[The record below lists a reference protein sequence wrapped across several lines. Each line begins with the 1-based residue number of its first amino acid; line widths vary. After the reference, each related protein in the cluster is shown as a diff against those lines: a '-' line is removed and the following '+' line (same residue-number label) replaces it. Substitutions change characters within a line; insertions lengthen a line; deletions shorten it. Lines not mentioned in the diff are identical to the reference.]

1 MTYISNWQRCQLIC
15 IFRNKLK
22 KHVNQKQEFNQN
34 LDIVKKLYFFI
45 IIYICINLNLTLCK
59 LSSAIMRDLIF
70 QVHVLRKAK
79 VIHIVSKGCKK
90 CIHKRW
96 KYTKWNYKGFENL
109 VRKPIWFN
117 NNHFKNGSVTFIIF
131 LYFWAFFNNVS
142 FSLLLI
148 NNLQFLSINFSL
160 IILRYF
166 AIDQVISSN
175 NIISSLSFIHFFK
188 ITIITIWFIN
198 DANALFD

>member
-1 MTYISNWQRCQLIC
+1 MFHKFPCFQHLKCFKKSNTLNEIEQSTILEVPDEVEWNQRQEIIFEFSFQISQTNLTYISNWQRCQLIC

-79 VIHIVSKGCKK
+79 VIHIVSKGYKK
-90 CIHKRW
+90 CIHKR
-96 KYTKWNYKGFENL
+96 
-109 VRKPIWFN
+109 
-117 NNHFKNGSVTFIIF
+117 
-131 LYFWAFFNNVS
+131 
-142 FSLLLI
+142 
-148 NNLQFLSINFSL
+148 
-160 IILRYF
+160 
-166 AIDQVISSN
+166 
-175 NIISSLSFIHFFK
+175 
-188 ITIITIWFIN
+188 
-198 DANALFD
+198 